1 MSDRLDI
8 DLDRRQLIGLGGL
21 GLMGGLAWD
30 VFRDV
35 SDVSVTAPAERPDAS
50 DEDLAAYVQSCTEFG
65 LNLLSELADADA
77 HGNVLLSPLGLSA
90 ALAMTWAGA
99 RGETQRRMR
108 ETLHFPYGQDRL
120 HPAVGALQYDLAQ
133 HERIQH
139 REVPEIWNDNN
150 FELGLTN
157 ALWGQQDYPFASS
170 FRETLSSNYGT
181 ELQSIDF
188 DVEAEVARQRI
199 NRWAKL
205 ASNGHVS
212 ELVPPGAIDQY
223 TVYVLTTAVYLRADW
238 QQPFDPDDTE
248 PGQFTRPDGSTVE
261 VPMMQ
266 QEGEFPLLWVRD
278 DDAEQDVG
286 YRAVELPYVGGD
298 VSMVLAVPSRDH
310 SLADLEAVV
319 DAAWLEAR
327 FTDLD
332 EQEAHE
338 TMVTM
343 PRFTFGNDLE
353 LTDQLEALGMTTAFD
368 PGRADFSG
376 VTDPPSAAD
385 SLHLAWVFHNTH
397 VAVDE
402 KGTVAVAVT
411 GVGSEETSAPPSITL
426 DRPFLCCIRDRNT
439 DAVLFLGRV
448 VDPSDT

>member
-8 DLDRRQLIGLGGL
+8 ELDRRRLIGLAGL
-21 GLMGGLAWD
+21 GAMGGLTWD

-35 SDVSVTAPAERPDAS
+35 GAVAVTAPAERPDAS
-50 DEDLAAYVQSCTEFG
+50 DEELAAYVQGCTEFG
-65 LNLLSELADADA
+65 LDLLSELKDADA

-108 ETLHFPYGQDRL
+108 ETLHFPHGQDRL
-120 HPAVGALQYDLAQ
+120 HKAVGALQYDLAQ

-139 REVPEIWNDNN
+139 REVPEIWNDNR

-157 ALWGQQDYPFASS
+157 ALWGQQDYPFAPS
-170 FRETLSSNYGT
+170 FLETLGTNYGT
-181 ELQSIDF
+181 ELRSVDF
-188 DVEAEVARQRI
+188 DTEREAARQRI
-199 NRWAKL
+199 NRWAKQ

-212 ELVPPGAIDQY
+212 ELVPPGTLNQY
-223 TVYVLTTAVYLRADW
+223 TVFVLTTAVTLRADW
-238 QQPFDPDDTE
+238 QQPFDPDETE
-248 PGQFTRPDGSTVE
+248 PREFTRPDDSTVE
-261 VPMMQ
+261 VPMMH
-266 QEGEFPLLWVRD
+266 QEGEFPLLRVRD
-278 DDAEQDVG
+278 DDADQGVG

-298 VSMVLAVPSRDH
+298 VSMVLVVPSREH

-319 DAAWLEAR
+319 DAAWLAAR
-327 FTDLD
+327 FADLD

-338 TMVTM
+338 AMVTM

-353 LTDQLEALGMTTAFD
+353 LADQLEALGMTTAFD
-368 PGRADFSG
+368 GGQADFSG
-376 VTDPPSAAD
+376 MTDPPQAAD
-385 SLHLAWVFHNTH
+385 GLHLAWVFHDTH

-402 KGTVAVAVT
+402 EGTVAVAVT
-411 GVGSEETSAPPSITL
+411 GIGGELVSAPPSITL
-426 DRPFLCCIRDRNT
+426 DRPFLFCIRDRTT

-448 VDPSDT
+448 VDPSAN